1 MRRADTGDRQLIGAA
16 ALARMKPSAY
26 LINIG
31 RGKLVDTDAL
41 RDALR
46 DGRIA
51 GAGLDVFEPEPL
63 LPDDELLT
71 LDNVVLSPH
80 SLCWTEDFTRDVA
93 ASAIASILAVA
104 AGEPPENV
112 LNPEVFATAAFAA
125 KGA

>member
-1 MRRADTGDRQLIGAA
+1 
-16 ALARMKPSAY
+16 
-26 LINIG
+26 
-31 RGKLVDTDAL
+31 VDTDAL

-93 ASAIASILAVA
+93 ASAISSILAVA
-104 AGEPPENV
+104 AGERPANV
-112 LNPEVFATAAFAA
+112 LNPEVFDTEAFAA
-125 KGA
+125 KQAQASVPRPSTDPFTFHTLQEHP